1 MCIQYWPSVKVNS
14 ENYGDLNISVL
25 HEEELA
31 NFHIR
36 TIQVVKKQ
44 GTVSENPQINIII
57 YLITITRIS
66 MQSIF
71 FFSIIRTMTFQSH
84 SLLHSCNGYY
94 ENQNFYFHFFDSY
107 AFLDRLSA

>member
-1 MCIQYWPSVKVNS
+1 MSERIRVCMYFIVQVMCIQYWPSAKVNS

-44 GTVSENPQINIII
+44 GSVSVHA
-57 YLITITRIS
+57 TT
-66 MQSIF
+66 
-71 FFSIIRTMTFQSH
+71 
-84 SLLHSCNGYY
+84 
-94 ENQNFYFHFFDSY
+94 
-107 AFLDRLSA
+107 

>member
-1 MCIQYWPSVKVNS
+1 MCIQYWPSAKVNS

-44 GTVSENPQINIII
+44 GTVSINNI
-57 YLITITRIS
+57 
-66 MQSIF
+66 
-71 FFSIIRTMTFQSH
+71 TFQTVEKNH
-84 SLLHSCNGYY
+84 
-94 ENQNFYFHFFDSY
+94 
-107 AFLDRLSA
+107 

>member
-1 MCIQYWPSVKVNS
+1 MYSIIFIELPIANCVNYYAPYSCDILYFIFNFQVMCIQYWPSAKVNS

-44 GTVSENPQINIII
+44 GTVSKI
-57 YLITITRIS
+57 YIV
-66 MQSIF
+66 
-71 FFSIIRTMTFQSH
+71 
-84 SLLHSCNGYY
+84 
-94 ENQNFYFHFFDSY
+94 
-107 AFLDRLSA
+107 

>member
-1 MCIQYWPSVKVNS
+1 MCIQYWPSAKVNS

-44 GTVSENPQINIII
+44 GTVSNIL
-57 YLITITRIS
+57 YYTCTQLNMLYALS
-66 MQSIF
+66 QSALC
-71 FFSIIRTMTFQSH
+71 S
-84 SLLHSCNGYY
+84 
-94 ENQNFYFHFFDSY
+94 
-107 AFLDRLSA
+107 